1 MKRLLTLLAVVL
13 SIVSAHAEPLRV
25 FIRGGKKSH
34 GPEAHEHQRFLEKWT
49 PLLTERGMKV
59 DGALEFPSEAQL
71 DQTDVLVMYAQD
83 GGNILPE
90 QRPRLEKFIKRGGG
104 IVVIHTASVAN
115 KPDMSPYWKS
125 IIGGSWV
132 AGQTKW
138 KEGPMDLYFTENQRL
153 DGGHPIT
160 KGASNFHFDD
170 EIYYDMDISPD
181 VRVLATSYTPNVKD
195 GKKPAAGGKANIYD
209 IQPQMWVYERVW
221 SGAVQSGTA
230 VPAVGQAGILLVSSD
245 KAAGTPAGPTGR
257 MPVPQQGTPY
267 RAFVAIPG
275 HLWSTFE
282 RPNYRA
288 LLLRGIAWAGK
299 RTNLDEFC
307 KPEEISSL
315 TYPDGGPQKPEQ
327 TLANLEVHPD
337 FTMKIVASEPLI
349 TKPMNFDWDPAGRLW
364 VAETPEYPNGRRGMR
379 PDYRGKEWKDHGGI
393 DPTPGEQT
401 RHAQDKISILTS
413 SKGDGV
419 MDTKQVFYQGL
430 ELVTGFVFYKDG
442 VIVTQAPDILFIRDT
457 HGVGTANKVEKL
469 YTGLGTG
476 DTHAVINNPRWGWD
490 GWIYATHGY
499 SGSGDVTNGDGTKH
513 FGRIGSGVVRFKPD
527 GSAFEQYSSKGGNTW
542 GLTITADN
550 RVMWTQPTS
559 GALLMQTVL
568 PEYALA
574 RGKIGNTP
582 SYNVVEP
589 SLKTFPLMS
598 WEQMAYV
605 QIDWVGSFTAA
616 AGCAIYDGGTW
627 PAEYNGDYFTTEP
640 TINIIHH
647 ARLTPQ
653 GSSYTFHKLP
663 GREETEFVRS
673 RDMWWRPIE
682 ARVGPDGA
690 LYIAD
695 FYNQAVIHNDTR
707 GPDHNR
713 VNAAVRPDRDHYFG
727 RIWKIDH
734 KDAKKIAVPD
744 LSKASVEELVKA
756 LEHPNKSVRMNAA
769 RLLTERPNPLPERK
783 QLWMEGER
791 EKYAGLMEK
800 NFGYLSLRSLANDTA
815 KPAEAR
821 VAALWVLGHQDSV
834 LMLDGVKLMSDKDPV
849 VRRNALNV
857 AELRHYSFQ
866 QNDGVVLNFMTNT
879 NDGKTVGEL
888 IADSDAQVRLAALRV
903 LAITT
908 VPATAKHEMAQRISA
923 NIALAIVTAWPR
935 LDDDFQRSA
944 AVGAASRNPVAAI
957 SAALDAS
964 GRAGFQPAVPGILP
978 GTSDVDRPPHR
989 ETPSTDGR
997 KQTPDA
1003 PGKIPGAAGNIPA
1016 LPDVSLA
1023 PLVAALTEGIT
1034 SADDAAKLV
1043 IILANKPAA
1052 GDALK
1057 RTILDG
1063 LARSV
1068 KDTPAMTPELSAA
1081 FGKLLGSGAASAGA
1095 NANLSNAN
1103 ANLAS
1108 SALPLAARWDTAGAL
1123 KSEVQK
1129 LTGTLLAQ
1137 LADAKA
1143 ADDARINAAG
1153 SLIGLRSTNTEIL
1166 PAVIRQLGKDG
1177 SAPFKRQLIVAL
1189 GETGDAEVG
1198 KALAANFS
1206 KLPADSQT
1214 AAFDTVL
1221 KRSEWALAFLDAVAS
1236 KQIDALTLGPA
1247 NAARLRTHPDRAVSK
1262 RATQMLDELNPLAK
1276 AKKDALAKL
1285 MPEVEKPG
1293 DAVKGKALFTVTC
1306 AICHKFG
1313 DAGMDI
1319 GPGLT
1324 GMGAHGASELL
1335 SAIVDPN
1342 AEVDPTFT
1350 AWNIETKDGQAYAG
1364 VIAAENPASIT
1375 LKSLA
1380 GVQEIKVAS
1389 IKSRVNTGR
1398 SLMPEG
1404 FEGLGG
1410 ETLRD
1415 IIAYM
1420 QSVDGGKFRTVDL
1433 RDAFTATTALG
1444 LYASHESKGDT
1455 FVFKKYGTVNVEGVP
1470 FNIVPPEKAPMNI
1483 IVLKSVHGITKGM
1496 PQRVEAKLGGFVAN
1510 RLHFLGGVTG
1520 WGFQNNGDTSD
1531 VMKITVVYADGQKE
1545 SIVCRNGTEFS
1556 DYFHRV
1562 DVPGSKFVDV
1572 LKNSHQMRYL
1582 TKPLTRTAPIE
1593 TVVLESTAGS
1603 AAPTIVAVTAELA
1616 EGGASGSAGVPPAG
1630 SGVSPEPSGVEK
1642 TPHRATPSANER
1654 KLTSDGPRETR
1665 GPAGGAPALPEDA
1678 NFKPQ
1683 FSDEVPQPP
1692 ATKPANG
1699 PRVLIVGGGSS
1710 HDFVKFFGGTDRA
1723 TLAPVCGWVDFTQNA
1738 NGVPAILD
1746 RVDVLVWSANQPVS
1760 SATTKALLE
1769 YANRGGAIVAH
1780 HPGTWYAWKN
1790 FPEWNLQVVGGGT
1803 RGHDALGTYTVK
1815 VTNAAHPITKGMPA
1829 SFEITDE
1836 LYNYNADPA
1845 GNAIEVLA
1853 EATSPKSGKT
1863 FPQVFVVKHPK
1874 AKIVGITPG
1883 HDARAHD
1890 LPAYQ
1895 TLLRNAVLW
1904 AAGK

>member
-1 MKRLLTLLAVVL
+1 MKRILTLLAVVL
-13 SIVSAHAEPLRV
+13 SFASLHAAEPLRV

-34 GPEAHEHQRFLEKWT
+34 GPEAHEHARFLEKWQ

-59 DGALEFPSEAQL
+59 DGALEFPTEAQL
-71 DQTDVLVMYAQD
+71 DQTDVMVMYAQD
-83 GGNILPE
+83 SGNITPE

-181 VRVLATSYTPNVKD
+181 VRVLATSYTPNVKE

-209 IQPQMWVYERVW
+209 IQPQMWVYERTAEG
-221 SGAVQSGTA
+221 GAQ
-230 VPAVGQAGILLVSSD
+230 
-245 KAAGTPAGPTGR
+245 
-257 MPVPQQGTPY
+257 PY
-267 RAFVAIPG
+267 RAFVSIPG
-275 HLWSTFE
+275 HLWGTFE

-288 LLLRGIAWAGK
+288 ILLRGIAWAGK
-299 RTNLDEFC
+299 RANLDEFC

-337 FTMKIVASEPLI
+337 FKMSIVASEPLI
-349 TKPMNFDWDPAGRLW
+349 TKPMNFDWDPAGRMW

-401 RHAQDKISILTS
+401 RKAQDKISILTS

-419 MDTKQVFYQGL
+419 MDTKQVFYEGL
-430 ELVTGFVFYKDG
+430 ELVTGFVFHKDG
-442 VIVTQAPDILFIRDT
+442 VIVTQAPDILFIHDAGPDGKAR
-457 HGVGTANKVEKL
+457 KVEKL

-499 SGSGDVTNGDGTKH
+499 SAGDVTSADGSKK

-542 GLTITADN
+542 GLCITADN

-559 GALLMQTVL
+559 GQLLMQTVL

-582 SYNVVEP
+582 SFNVVEP

-673 RDMWWRPIE
+673 KDMWWRPIE

-707 GPDHNR
+707 GPDHNK

-744 LSKASVEELVKA
+744 LSKASVKELAAA
-756 LEHPNKSVRMNAA
+756 LEHPNKAVRMTAS
-769 RLLTERPNPLPERK
+769 RLLVEK
-783 QLWMEGER
+783 GEGKAE
-791 EKYAGLMEK
+791 MEK
-800 NFGYLSLRSLANDTA
+800 LITKAGTDT
-815 KPAEAR
+815 KI
-821 VAALWVLGHQDSV
+821 AALWTSYRLQDSV
-834 LMLDGVKLMSDKDPV
+834 ATDGMMIAMGDQQRA
-849 VRRNALNV
+849 VRRNAAQLAEEFRAKAPSHMGTASGRFNSGSHMLQALSV
-857 AELRHYSFQ
+857 AL
-866 QNDGVVLNFMTNT
+866 D
-879 NDGKTVGEL
+879 D
-888 IADSDAQVRLAALRV
+888 ADAPGRIAALRG
-903 LAITT
+903 LAAADID
-908 VPATAKHEMAQRISA
+908 VSA
-923 NIALAIVTAWPR
+923 ASMVVRTWPK

-944 AVGAASRNPVAAI
+944 AVGAASRNPSAVI
-957 SAALDAS
+957 SAALDS
-964 GRAGFQPAVPGILP
+964 N
-978 GTSDVDRPPHR
+978 
-989 ETPSTDGR
+989 
-997 KQTPDA
+997 DA
-1003 PGKIPGAAGNIPA
+1003 A
-1016 LPDVSLA
+1016 SLA
-1023 PLVAALTEGIT
+1023 PLVTALVQNLTN
-1034 SADDAAKLV
+1034 ADDAAKLV
-1043 IILANKPAA
+1043 TALAAKPASA
-1052 GDALK
+1052 DALK
-1057 RTILDG
+1057 RSILAG
-1063 LARSV
+1063 LDRSV
-1068 KDTPAMTPELSAA
+1068 QGAPAMTPELSSAL
-1081 FGKLLGSGAASAGA
+1081 GKLLASGASG
-1095 NANLSNAN
+1095 
-1103 ANLAS
+1103 
-1108 SALPLAARWDTAGAL
+1108 SALPLVVKWDKA
-1123 KSEVQK
+1123 
-1129 LTGTLLAQ
+1129 GTLKDTVNKIAGELF
-1137 LADAKA
+1137 AKA
-1143 ADDARINAAG
+1143 ANGSAAERLAAG
-1153 SLIGLRSTNTEIL
+1153 KALLGLRAMNNEVFPVL
-1166 PAVIRQLGKDG
+1166 EGLLVKKDL
-1177 SAPFKRQLIVAL
+1177 APEAKRELIADMS
-1189 GETGDAEVG
+1189 ETGDVNAG
-1198 KALAANFS
+1198 
-1206 KLPADSQT
+1206 
-1214 AAFDTVL
+1214 AAFVRAFAKLDPAAQSSVFEAVL
-1221 KRSEWALAFLDAVAS
+1221 KRPEWALAFLDAVKA
-1236 KQIDALTLGPA
+1236 KQVDVTTLGPA

-1276 AKKDALAKL
+1276 AKKDAIAKL
-1285 MPEVEKPG
+1285 LPAVEQPG
-1293 DAVKGKALFTVTC
+1293 DAAKGKALFTTTC

-1313 DAGMDI
+1313 DAGADI

-1324 GMGAHGASELL
+1324 GMGAHGAGELL

-1342 AEVDPTFT
+1342 AEVDPSFT
-1350 AWNIETKDGQAYAG
+1350 AWNIETKDGQAFAG
-1364 VIAAENPASIT
+1364 VIAAENPASVT
-1375 LKSLA
+1375 MKSLA
-1380 GVQEIKVAS
+1380 GVQEIKVAN

-1410 ETLRD
+1410 EALRD

-1433 RDAFTATTALG
+1433 RDAFTATTSLG
-1444 LYASHESKGDT
+1444 LYATQEAKRDS
-1455 FVFKKYGTVNVEGVP
+1455 FVFKKTGTVNVEGVP
-1470 FNIVPPEKAPMNI
+1470 FNIVGPEKAPMNI
-1483 IVLKSVHGITKGM
+1483 IVLNGGHGIAKTM
-1496 PQRVEAKLGGFVAN
+1496 PKKIEAKLGGFKAN

-1520 WGFQNNGDTSD
+1520 WGYNGGGDTSE
-1531 VMKITVVYADGQKE
+1531 VLKITVHYADGQKE
-1545 SIVCRNGTEFS
+1545 SIVCKNGTEFA
-1556 DYFHRV
+1556 DYIHRI
-1562 DVPGSKFVDV
+1562 DVPGSKWVDV
-1572 LKNSHQMRYL
+1572 LNDNHQMRYFV
-1582 TKPLTRTAPIE
+1582 KPLTRTAPIE
-1593 TVVLESTAGS
+1593 KIVLESGTGS
-1603 AAPTIVAVTAELA
+1603 AAPTIVAITAELA
-1616 EGGASGSAGVPPAG
+1616 DANAPLPAVPTPQPAAPKKPRAAKNEPNPTDIAKKGNGTLVLSGTHTYTGNTTISTGTLVL
-1630 SGVSPEPSGVEK
+1630 SGVV
-1642 TPHRATPSANER
+1642 N
-1654 KLTSDGPRETR
+1654 
-1665 GPAGGAPALPEDA
+1665 EDA

-1683 FSDEVPQPP
+1683 FTDEVPQPP
-1692 ATKPANG
+1692 AAKPASG

-1710 HDFVKFFGGTDRA
+1710 HDFVKFFGSTDKA

-1746 RVDVLVWSANQPVS
+1746 RVDVLLWSANQPIS
-1760 SATTKALLE
+1760 SATKKALIDF
-1769 YANRGGAIVAH
+1769 AARGGAIVAH

-1790 FPEWNLQVVGGGT
+1790 FPEWNTQIVGGGA
-1803 RGHDALGTYTVK
+1803 RGHDKLGPYTVK
-1815 VTNAAHPITKGMPA
+1815 VTAAAHPITKGVPA
-1829 SFEITDE
+1829 TFDITDE
-1836 LYNYNADPA
+1836 LYNYNTEPGGAP
-1845 GNAIEVLA
+1845 IEVLA
-1853 EATSPKSGKT
+1853 EATSPGTGKA
-1863 FPQVFVVKHPK
+1863 FPQIFVVKHPK
-1874 AKIVGITPG
+1874 ARIVGFTLG

-1895 TLLRNAVLW
+1895 TLLKNAVLW